1 VEGNNVSGNDMIIEE
16 FRAND
21 GKVGG
26 QFEGGALLLLHTMG
40 ARSGLERIHPL
51 VYVMD
56 GDRYLVAA
64 SKGGAD
70 THPDWYFNVQ
80 AASEVTL
87 EVGSETIQARA
98 VFPTD
103 AERDKLYAMLAARYP
118 FFTGYQEGTARVI
131 PVVALEA
138 IG

>member
-1 VEGNNVSGNDMIIEE
+1 MSGNDQIIEE

-26 QFEGGALLLLHTMG
+26 HFEGWSLLLLRTTG
-40 ARSGLERIHPL
+40 ARSGLERVNPL

-56 GDRYLVAA
+56 GDRYVVAA

-70 THPDWYFNVQ
+70 THPDWFFNVQ
-80 AASEVTL
+80 AAPEVTV
-87 EVGSETIQARA
+87 EVGAEAFEARA
-98 VFPTD
+98 AITTGT
-103 AERDKLYAMLAARYP
+103 ERDALYTQLAARYS

-138 IG
+138 VAQPAH